1 MDIPPHLSASGR
13 QGGDGPATAAFPLEN
28 ADCQDYLLECQR
40 FAVQPTMT
48 LARRWMWPSV
58 ATTDSARFA
67 VTQAFWAATVCA
79 AGVALLVTLNQLTGA
94 LLDAAA
100 FAAVAIGLSRRSR
113 VAALCGLGLYLV
125 EEAYV
130 LSQARPLTL
139 LFVVMFTIAFV
150 NGVRGAFALHRQG
163 AEGTPGR
170 VQTRTAA

>member
-1 MDIPPHLSASGR
+1 V
-13 QGGDGPATAAFPLEN
+13 E
-28 ADCQDYLLECQR
+28 
-40 FAVQPTMT
+40 PTIT

-79 AGVALLVTLNQLTGA
+79 GGVALLVTLNQLTPASASRFPFGLGA
-94 LLDAAA
+94 LLDAVA

-113 VAALCGLGLYLV
+113 VAALCGLGLYLL

-139 LFVVMFTIAFV
+139 LFVVLFTIAFV
-150 NGVRGAFALHRQG
+150 NGVRGAFALHRKDTR
-163 AEGTPGR
+163 ER
-170 VQTRTAA
+170 LQTRTAA

>member
-1 MDIPPHLSASGR
+1 
-13 QGGDGPATAAFPLEN
+13 
-28 ADCQDYLLECQR
+28 
-40 FAVQPTMT
+40 MT

-79 AGVALLVTLNQLTGA
+79 AGVALLVTLNQVTTPASAARFPFGLGA

-100 FAAVAIGLSRRSR
+100 FGAVAIGLSRRSR

-125 EEAYV
+125 EETYV

-139 LFVVMFTIAFV
+139 LFVVLFTIAFV
-150 NGVRGAFALHRQG
+150 NGVRGAFALHRQDDK
-163 AEGTPGR
+163 ESQGR
-170 VQTRTAA
+170 LQTRTAA